1 MSGFSWNPD
10 TKIWCAEPEVW
21 ERLIEKHPEAEEW
34 RFKVVPN
41 YDKMVILHGND
52 RATGEHSET
61 ASELRRKRSNSGT
74 SDEFRDSID
83 DIDNLVSQNEVTLE
97 NTDAAGDDFIDFMT
111 SPEIRSRATSDVPSG
126 SVSKKSK
133 KSKDDKDGDLIR
145 EGLEL
150 VANAL
155 VAGNAIYE
163 KVNTRFDPISEEEIW
178 KLLEN
183 IGIDEECIST
193 AYLYFID
200 KPEKVRAVLGCPWEK
215 RKQLVEKLVFGS
227 SGH

>member
-1 MSGFSWNPD
+1 M
-10 TKIWCAEPEVW
+10 
-21 ERLIEKHPEAEEW
+21 R
-34 RFKVVPN
+34 
-41 YDKMVILHGND
+41 
-52 RATGEHSET
+52 
-61 ASELRRKRSNSGT
+61 
-74 SDEFRDSID
+74 
-83 DIDNLVSQNEVTLE
+83 
-97 NTDAAGDDFIDFMT
+97 

-215 RKQLVEKLVFGS
+215 RK
-227 SGH
+227 H